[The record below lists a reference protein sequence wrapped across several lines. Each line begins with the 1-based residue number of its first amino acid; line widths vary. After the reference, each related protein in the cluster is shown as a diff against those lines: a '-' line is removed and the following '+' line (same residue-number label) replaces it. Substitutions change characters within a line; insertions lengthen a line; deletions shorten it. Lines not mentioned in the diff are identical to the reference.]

1 MNIDRLAT
9 RRGSLTMAPRTAA
22 LLVFL
27 GSFSCHQGI
36 QAATQL
42 TAWGDSFGNAPAD
55 ATNIVAMAGG
65 DGHIVA
71 LRADGRVFAWGQN
84 NYGQLNVPPDVTNA
98 VRIAAGS
105 THSLAL
111 LDDGTVRFW
120 GNIYT
125 TGVTNPPLSAVANM
139 VVLAPGGAAQHVLSV
154 RSDGT
159 AVDWG
164 NSSYGLTNVPAK
176 ATNVIDAAVASFHAL
191 VLRADRTP
199 VAWGL
204 YGTYSPYGTPVV
216 PSNAT
221 NVVAVASGFW
231 NDLAL
236 RADGSLVGWGASS
249 SEAMVPAEATN
260 ITAIACGGSQRLAL
274 RADGKLLA
282 WYSGGQTSAVPSGL
296 SNVVAIAA
304 TTGGNLALTASDG
317 PPLLGRM
324 PHNPVA
330 AGATARVR
338 ALAIS
343 TTPLSYQ
350 WMCDGTNLP
359 GATTATLVLS
369 NAQPSQTGTY
379 ALVVSNAFGAV
390 TNSDLAFNVLP
401 FLIQAPPQSQTVAGG
416 TTATFGVTAFGQG
429 PFGYHWQ
436 FNGTNL
442 AGATNN
448 SLVLT
453 NVQMNQ
459 AGMYSVV
466 ISNAIGTV
474 TSPNASLGV
483 VPLFITAQPQS
494 LSTYVGG
501 QANFSATT
509 SGKGPYSYQWQFNGT
524 NLPSA
529 TNNPL
534 VLTNV
539 QLGDAGPY
547 SVAVT
552 NAFGAVQSSNALL
565 TVVPILLTAQPQSQ
579 AGFLGQTINF
589 TVAAQ
594 AGVALSYQWQFN
606 GSDLPGATTS
616 SLTLTNCQYGRSG
629 TYRLVV
635 NTAAA
640 TTNSADA
647 SLTVAQVASWGSQGQ
662 AGVPAGLS
670 NLLAVGGGAFH
681 SLALRADRTV
691 ARWGDNTNVPAGLTN
706 AVAVAAGD
714 FHDLALKDD
723 GTIIG
728 WGLNSSGQTNVP
740 SDLTNALAVAAG
752 GTHSLALKPD
762 GRVIAWG
769 GNSSGQTNLPP
780 DLTNVV
786 AIAAG
791 ESHSLALRADGR
803 VVAWGLNSSGQTNIP
818 TGLSNVVAIAGGW
831 IHSLALTADGRVVVW
846 GDTGYGL
853 PNVPASAT
861 NVVAIAAGYGHC
873 VALKADRTVFAW
885 GYSYDGETAVPGDLK
900 NVVGIGA
907 GRSHSLALVSDDTP
921 RPQAPLANPAWGP
934 SGFSV
939 SLPTR
944 SGRVYLLEY
953 KNSLADSNWTG
964 LPLVAGNGGVITLSD
979 PTANGSQRFYRV
991 RQW

>member
-1 MNIDRLAT
+1 
-9 RRGSLTMAPRTAA
+9 MAPRAAA

-27 GSFSCHQGI
+27 GSFSCHQGS

-42 TAWGDSFGNAPAD
+42 SAWGDSFGNAPAD

-84 NYGQLNVPPDVTNA
+84 DYGQTNVPPDVTNA

-120 GNIYT
+120 GKIYT

-139 VVLAPGGAAQHVLSV
+139 VVLASGGSAQHVLSV
-154 RSDGT
+154 RSDGA

-176 ATNVIDAAVASFHAL
+176 ATNVIDAAAASFHAL
-191 VLRADRTP
+191 VLRGDRTP

-231 NDLAL
+231 HDLAL

-296 SNVVAIAA
+296 SNIVAIAA
-304 TTGGNLALTASDG
+304 TTSGNLALTASDG
-317 PPLLGRM
+317 PPLLGRI

-330 AGATARVR
+330 AGTTARVR

-350 WMCDGTNLP
+350 WMRDGTNLP

-379 ALVVSNAFGAV
+379 ALIVSNTFGAV
-390 TNSDLAFNVLP
+390 TNSELALNVLP
-401 FLIQAPPQSQTVAGG
+401 LLIQVPPQSQTVAGG
-416 TTATFGVTAFGQG
+416 TNATFGVTVLGQG
-429 PFGYHWQ
+429 PFRYQWQ
-436 FNGTNL
+436 TNGTDL
-442 AGATNN
+442 ARATN
-448 SLVLT
+448 STLVLT

-459 AGMYSVV
+459 AGSYSVIV
-466 ISNAIGTV
+466 SNAYGTV
-474 TSPNASLGV
+474 TSPNAILGV
-483 VPLFITAQPQS
+483 VPLFITSQPQNQ
-494 LSTYVGG
+494 STYVGG
-501 QANFSATT
+501 QASFSVAAT
-509 SGKGPYSYQWQFNGT
+509 GKGPFSYQWQLYGT

-539 QLGDAGPY
+539 QLSGAGPY
-547 SVAVT
+547 SVSVS
-552 NAFGAVQSSNALL
+552 NVFGAVQSSSALL
-565 TVVPILLTAQPQSQ
+565 TVVPIWMTAQPLSQ

-589 TVAAQ
+589 AITAQ
-594 AGVALSYQWQFN
+594 ASLPLSYQWQFN
-606 GSDLPGATTS
+606 GADLPGATTS
-616 SLTLTNCQYGRSG
+616 SLTLTNCQYGRAG
-629 TYRLVV
+629 TYRVVV
-635 NTAAA
+635 NTSAAA
-640 TTNSADA
+640 TNSADT
-647 SLTVAQVASWGSQGQ
+647 SLTVAQVASWGKQGQ
-662 AGVPAGLS
+662 ASVPSSLS
-670 NLLAVGGGAFH
+670 NLLAVAAHTVH
-681 SLALRADRTV
+681 SLALRPDRTL
-691 ARWGDNTNVPAGLTN
+691 AGWGSNPSIPADLTNV
-706 AVAVAAGD
+706 VAMAAGSS
-714 FHDLALKDD
+714 HDLALRDD
-723 GTIIG
+723 GTVIA
-728 WGLNSSGQTNVP
+728 WGLNNSGQVSLP
-740 SDLTNALAVAAG
+740 SDLTNALSIAAG
-752 GTHSLALKPD
+752 DYFSLALKPN
-762 GRVIAWG
+762 GTVAAWG
-769 GNSSGQTNLPP
+769 DNSSGQTNMPP

-786 AIAAG
+786 AIVAG
-791 ESHSLALRADGR
+791 SYHSLALRADGT
-803 VVAWGLNSSGQTNIP
+803 VAAWGDNGVGETNVP
-818 TGLSNVVAIAGGW
+818 AGLSNVVAIAGGD
-831 IHSLALTADGRVVVW
+831 IHSLALKADGRVVVW
-846 GDTGYGL
+846 GSTGYGL
-853 PNVPASAT
+853 PDVPASAT

-873 VALKADRTVFAW
+873 LALKSDGTVLAW
-885 GYSYDGETAVPGDLK
+885 GYSYDGEIAVPGDLK
-900 NVVGIGA
+900 NVVGIAA
-907 GRSHSLALVSDDTP
+907 GSSYSLALVSDGTAGP
-921 RPQAPLANPAWGP
+921 KAPLANPAWGP
-934 SGFSV
+934 GGFSA

-944 SGRVYLLEY
+944 SGKVYLLEY

-964 LPLVAGNGGVITLSD
+964 LPLVAGNGGVITLTD